1 MKKFLFTLSLVFC
14 GYLLSAAPLFQ
25 NQQSSWQ
32 IIIPQKADST
42 LNFAAQ
48 ELQEHL
54 YKISGAKLAIKRS
67 KTIPGSGAI
76 VIATPE
82 YFKLPGDTGNF
93 PSGRNGNDS
102 LRVKTANGNLYLTGN
117 VSRGA
122 LYAVYTFL
130 KDVMGVR
137 WSFAGAD
144 GEYIPRKS
152 DFTLPALDIHETAQ
166 FKYRGFHLCG
176 KHYDK
181 DMELWM
187 ARNKI
192 NIMRSDPVGKHKW
205 RKAWNDH
212 RIAQGFHMMFATHNV
227 AIRDRKVFAEKPHL
241 FAELK
246 GTRIIDQLCWSNPE
260 VDKIMIDRFIA
271 HCKEYPQVEI
281 LNICPADNMNYCRC
295 EKCAQHPVHELWF
308 KFYNR
313 IISGV
318 KAAIPH
324 LKFATLAYQ
333 SFRRVPEC
341 SLENSAFVEYC
352 MYNRCYVHRID
363 ECEMNAKPMMEVA
376 QWQKKNIPILVYGY
390 EFDIFSPSA
399 QMPFYSM
406 ISDQMKKFKAAKIA
420 GVITEASPLNHY
432 SKNPARKNLLPKGNQ
447 NKLSLYAYA
456 ALLWNPDR
464 PVDDIIK
471 EYSEAVYGP
480 AGETMTGYAKLMD
493 KSWSSMKIHY
503 SYFSNSPASCA
514 EHLLDDIKI
523 GQIDALFRKA
533 DGEIKAGNKDD
544 KNRRNLDEE
553 RRVFNVWKKLFQ
565 TFQASKSNMKVLLP
579 VTVKPLNFSQAAVL
593 NKFGS
598 RGKFQPWQV
607 KINYDRDALYFDID
621 CEENDMSKIQANY
634 SAHDSKIY
642 NDDCIELFIAVPND
656 TRGIYR
662 HLIANTN
669 GVKYDSIALGGFTF
683 NNAWDPDWTVKS
695 SKYKKGWHLQFI
707 IPFASLDT
715 VMPEDGSAW
724 QFSIKRTNGNRKDQ
738 SNSGYPDSSYHD
750 QNAFGVMQ
758 FTGTE
763 GIIPIALGAPFEREV
778 PVTELKSVL
787 EEAGFQVDASN
798 QLSDVYKF
806 APGKAAY
813 VFRHTPRTKY
823 DVSFF
828 QQKILPE
835 VQKGALVLFAGYGN
849 IPLDKYFNDPA
860 LKISWVGWKIAT
872 PRKTAEIKPGNWHR
886 KPFDMTSRLKRGI
899 APSTGFIPAVPGIW
913 NELCKTKMRDGN
925 LCSYLMTAKCG
936 KGMIVVCSGN
946 FGFSGGLAIFGSN
959 KVQAMQLLKNM
970 LELHKNGN

>member
-1 MKKFLFTLSLVFC
+1 MKKLLFALSFC
-14 GYLLSAAPLFQ
+14 GYILAAAPLFQ
-25 NQQSSWQ
+25 NRKSTWQ
-32 IIIPQKADST
+32 IILPSKTDST

-48 ELQEHL
+48 ELQTHL
-54 YKISGAKLAIKRS
+54 QKISGATLPVKRS
-67 KTIPGSGAI
+67 KTIPKSGAI
-76 VIATPE
+76 IIATPGL
-82 YFKLPGDTGNF
+82 FNLPAETGKF
-93 PSGRNGNDS
+93 ASGKEGNDS
-102 LRVKTANGNLYLTGN
+102 LRVKTVNGNLYLTGN

-144 GEYIPRKS
+144 GEYIPKKS
-152 DFTLPALDIHETAQ
+152 SFTLPPLDIHETAQ

-192 NIMRSDPVGKHKW
+192 NIMRSDPIGRHKW
-205 RKAWNDH
+205 RKEWNNH

-227 AIRDRKVFAEKPHL
+227 AIRDRKIFAEKPYL

-246 GTRIIDQLCWSNPE
+246 GNRIIDQLCWSNPE
-260 VDKIMIDRFIA
+260 VDKIIIDRFIA
-271 HCKEYPQVEI
+271 NCKEYPQVEI

-295 EKCAQHPVHELWF
+295 EKCGQLPVHELWF

-313 IISGV
+313 IISKI
-318 KAAIPH
+318 KAELPH

-341 SLENSAFVEYC
+341 SLENTAFIEYC

-363 ECEMNAKPMMEVA
+363 ECKMNEKPMMEVA
-376 QWQKKNIPILVYGY
+376 QWQRKNIPVLVYGY

-399 QMPFYSM
+399 QMPFYST
-406 ISDQMKKFKAAKIA
+406 ISDQMKKFKAANIA
-420 GVITEASPLNHY
+420 GLITEASPLNHT
-432 SKNPARKNLLPKGNQ
+432 SKKYANKNLPPKGNQ

-464 PVDDIIK
+464 PVSDIIK

-480 AGETMTGYAKLMD
+480 AGGTMSEYAALMD
-493 KSWSSMKIHY
+493 NSWSNMKIHY

-514 EHLLDDIKI
+514 EHLLDEEKI
-523 GQIDALFRKA
+523 SRIDALFRKA
-533 DGEIKAGNKDD
+533 DGEIKAQSKDA
-544 KNRRNLDEE
+544 KNQRNLDEE
-553 RRVFNVWKKLFQ
+553 RKVFNVWKTLFQ
-565 TFQASKSNMKVLLP
+565 TFKASKSNMKVLLP
-579 VTVKPLNFSQAAVL
+579 KTSKPLDFSDAAVL
-593 NKFGS
+593 NKFVS
-598 RGKFQPWQV
+598 KGKFQQWQV
-607 KINYDRDALYFDID
+607 KINYDKDALYLDID
-621 CEENDMSKIQANY
+621 CKENDMSKLQANY
-634 SAHDSKIY
+634 SAHDSRIY

-662 HLIANTN
+662 HLVANTN
-669 GVKYDSIALGGFTF
+669 GAKYDSIALGGFTF
-683 NNAWDPDWTVKS
+683 NNAWNPEWTVKT
-695 SKYKKGWHLQFI
+695 SKYSSGWHMQFT
-707 IPFASLDT
+707 IPFAALDT
-715 VMPEDGSAW
+715 VMPENGSAW

-738 SNSGYPDSSYHD
+738 SNSGYPDASYHD
-750 QNAFGVMQ
+750 QNSFGLMQ

-763 GIIPIALGAPFEREV
+763 GIVPIALGVPFEKDT
-778 PVTELKSVL
+778 PVNELKSVL
-787 EEAGFQVDASN
+787 EESGFKVDVSN
-798 QLSDVYKF
+798 KLSDVYKF

-813 VFRHTPRTKY
+813 VFRYTTRTKY

-828 QQKILPE
+828 QKKILPE

-849 IPLDKYFNDPA
+849 IPLDQYFNNPN
-860 LKISWVGWKIAT
+860 LKVDWVGWKIAV

-886 KPFDMTSRLKRGI
+886 KPFDITSRLKRGI
-899 APSTGFIPAVPGIW
+899 APSTGFLPVVPGVW
-913 NELCKTKMRDGN
+913 NELCKIKMRNGN

-936 KGMIVVCSGN
+936 KGMIVLCSGN